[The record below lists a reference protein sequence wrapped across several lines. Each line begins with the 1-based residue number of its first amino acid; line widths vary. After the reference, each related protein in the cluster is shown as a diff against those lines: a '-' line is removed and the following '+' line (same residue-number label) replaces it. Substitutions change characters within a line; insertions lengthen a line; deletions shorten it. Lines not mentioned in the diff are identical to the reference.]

1 MRDKLKYEKL
11 SLSREQP
18 QDRSVLIEDEN
29 SLGFIDNLLQQVKI
43 LDVYIRLSK
52 SLLGTDICLYLM
64 PD

>member
-1 MRDKLKYEKL
+1 MRNFHQ
-11 SLSREQP
+11 LSREQP

-29 SLGFIDNLLQQVKI
+29 SLGFIDNLLQQAKI